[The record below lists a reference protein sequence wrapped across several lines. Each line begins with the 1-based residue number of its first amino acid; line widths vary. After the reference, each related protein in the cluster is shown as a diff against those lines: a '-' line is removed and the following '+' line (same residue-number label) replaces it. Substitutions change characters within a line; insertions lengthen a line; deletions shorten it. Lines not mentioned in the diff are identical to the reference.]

1 MIPFFR
7 RIDTMQ
13 KRANAVTFKG
23 EAKTL
28 VGPQLK
34 AGDKAPEFSVLN
46 GLELVSLSKTP
57 AKARLFSVVPSLD
70 TGVCSM
76 QTKKFEESLAAL
88 KDKVAAYTIS
98 LDLPFAQKR
107 FCTAENISNMQTLS
121 DVHNHSFGQN
131 YGVLLEGLP
140 LPLLSRAVFVVDK
153 TGKITYAEYVPEV
166 TNHPNY
172 DQALAA
178 LKAASA

>member
-1 MIPFFR
+1 
-7 RIDTMQ
+7 MQ

-34 AGDKAPEFSVLN
+34 AGDKAPDFEALT
-46 GLELVSLSKTP
+46 GLEIVTLAKTP

-70 TGVCSM
+70 TAVCSL
-76 QTKKFEESLAAL
+76 QTKKFEEQLGAFKENL
-88 KDKVAAYTIS
+88 AAYTVS

-107 FCTAENISNMQTLS
+107 FCTAENITNMQTLS

-131 YGVLLEGLP
+131 YGVLIEGLP

-166 TNHPNY
+166 TTHPNY
-172 DQALAA
+172 DAA
-178 LKAASA
+178 IAAVKAVV

>member
-1 MIPFFR
+1 
-7 RIDTMQ
+7 MQ

-34 AGDKAPEFSVLN
+34 AGDKAPDFEVLT
-46 GLELVSLSKTP
+46 GLDVVTLAKTP

-70 TGVCSM
+70 TAVCSL
-76 QTKKFEESLAAL
+76 QTKKFEEQMGAF
-88 KDKVAAYTIS
+88 KDNLAAYTVS

-107 FCTAENISNMQTLS
+107 FCTAENITNMQTLS

-131 YGVLLEGLP
+131 
-140 LPLLSRAVFVVDK
+140 
-153 TGKITYAEYVPEV
+153 
-166 TNHPNY
+166 
-172 DQALAA
+172 
-178 LKAASA
+178 

>member
-1 MIPFFR
+1 
-7 RIDTMQ
+7 MQ

-34 AGDKAPEFSVLN
+34 VGDKAPDFEALT
-46 GLELVSLSKTP
+46 GLEIVTLAKTP
-57 AKARLFSVVPSLD
+57 NKARLFSVVPSLD
-70 TGVCSM
+70 TDVCSK
-76 QTKKFEESLAAL
+76 QTKKFEEQLGAFKDNLAT
-88 KDKVAAYTIS
+88 YTVS

-107 FCTAENISNMQTLS
+107 FCTAENITNMQTLS

-131 YGVLLEGLP
+131 YGVLIEGLP

-153 TGKITYAEYVPEV
+153 NGKITYAEYVPEV
-166 TNHPNY
+166 TTHPNY
-172 DQALAA
+172 DAA
-178 LKAASA
+178 IAAVKAVV